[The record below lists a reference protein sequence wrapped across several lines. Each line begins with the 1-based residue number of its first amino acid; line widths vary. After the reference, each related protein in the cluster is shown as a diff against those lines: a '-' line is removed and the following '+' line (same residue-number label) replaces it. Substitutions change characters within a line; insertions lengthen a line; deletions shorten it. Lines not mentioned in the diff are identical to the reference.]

1 MEKSRED
8 IKNALLKK
16 ISEAV
21 EEEKNYTV
29 AHEWVVVFGKFLSAL
44 DIESSTKEKE

>member
-1 MEKSRED
+1 MENIVEN
-8 IKNALLKK
+8 IKEGLLKK
-16 ISEAV
+16 ISECV
-21 EEEKNYTV
+21 EKDSHTI